1 MSNSMDS
8 MLSIIPP
15 LILGGGLM
23 MMTERFINRPYNYN
37 RRRARRFDELE
48 YRDLRRRKAR
58 GMGYGDFS
66 NLGW

>member
-1 MSNSMDS
+1 MDS

-48 YRDLRRRKAR
+48 YRDLRRRRR